1 MADSETRTYTVWNR
15 DNTST
20 RVTSL
25 VINNDSNVAHHLA
38 FTGAWESPYAGQT
51 DFTGNTTVVSQSV
64 TYLSDVD
71 DVVKQYVSNSGTSL
85 VVNSTASLVIG
96 YTLNGNGYTAGQ
108 TLVGISTS
116 TVVTSAGP
124 NGSPIVGDN
133 IVFVP
138 PQYSMRVSSNS
149 GVSPGWIATGNGYN
163 GQTAVSFSS
172 TNYII
177 MSDGPSGGTTPGST
191 VTFVSDQPVLTLAAH
206 SSSTFTARYT
216 NNTGNL
222 GSWPST
228 FTFTAQ
234 STMTITKLV
243 SNFVGIGTAPV
254 DPGGN
259 GGGGFDGGGNGPGDN
274 GDGPAPGP
282 ADNGVSVAGEAN
294 QGQDGNGSIGD
305 GSGVN
310 GDSATA

>member
-1 MADSETRTYTVWNR
+1 
-15 DNTST
+15 
-20 RVTSL
+20 
-25 VINNDSNVAHHLA
+25 
-38 FTGAWESPYAGQT
+38 
-51 DFTGNTTVVSQSV
+51 
-64 TYLSDVD
+64 
-71 DVVKQYVSNSGTSL
+71 
-85 VVNSTASLVIG
+85 
-96 YTLNGNGYTAGQ
+96 
-108 TLVGISTS
+108 
-116 TVVTSAGP
+116 
-124 NGSPIVGDN
+124 
-133 IVFVP
+133 
-138 PQYSMRVSSNS
+138 MRVSSNS